1 MKLRVLFRQIHHWS
15 SIVVALPLIIMI
27 GAGVLLMLKKEI
39 AWIQPPTERGVA
51 AEGPMLALDDLLAAA
66 MTADEAGFETW
77 EDIDRIDVRPGKGV
91 AKFRGENHW
100 EVQVDTR
107 TGEVLHVAFRRSD
120 IIESIHDGSF
130 FASWTKL
137 FLFLPAGIVL
147 FGLWLTGMYLFFLPH
162 VKNWQKRRA
171 KRAAAMKAAE

>member
-1 MKLRVLFRQIHHWS
+1 MKLRVLIRQIHNWS
-15 SIVVALPLIIMI
+15 SIVVALPLIVMI

-51 AEGPMLALDDLLAAA
+51 AEGPMLSLEDLLAAA
-66 MTADEAGFETW
+66 TTADEAGFKTW
-77 EDIDRIDVRPGKGV
+77 NDIDRIDVRPGRGV

-100 EVQVDTR
+100 EVQVDTS

-147 FGLWLTGMYLFFLPH
+147 FGLWGTGLYLFALPH
-162 VKNWQKRRA
+162 LKKWQKQRA
-171 KRAAAMKAAE
+171 KRAASAEAAE

>member
-1 MKLRVLFRQIHHWS
+1 MKLRVLIRQIHNWS
-15 SIVVALPLIIMI
+15 SIVVALPLIVMI

-51 AEGPMLALDDLLAAA
+51 AEGSMLALEDLLAAA
-66 MTADEAGFETW
+66 TTADEAGFKTW
-77 EDIDRIDVRPGKGV
+77 NDIDRIDVRPGRGV

-100 EVQVDTR
+100 EVQVDTS

-147 FGLWLTGMYLFFLPH
+147 FGLWGTGLYLFALPH
-162 VKNWQKRRA
+162 LKKWQKQRA
-171 KRAAAMKAAE
+171 KRAASAEAAE